1 MVRRGDVPKPGTR
14 PCFAGDN
21 PPSPLHRRRLDAD
34 PNVCSC
40 RVPLHRHRA
49 RGRASVARPGT
60 SHGSV
65 TLPDGTS
72 FFEWAQKN
80 WPAPRW
86 SVQLDPWQLA
96 PNRS

>member
-1 MVRRGDVPKPGTR
+1 MFVPEYRYTVTEHEVER
-14 PCFAGDN
+14 PW
-21 PPSPLHRRRLDAD
+21 LVL
-34 PNVCSC
+34 
-40 RVPLHRHRA
+40 
-49 RGRASVARPGT
+49 GT

-72 FFEWAQKN
+72 FFEWAQEN